1 MTGPGIRSGAGT
13 AAALVLGGLAA
24 LAAALIGPVP
34 AAASLASLD
43 RSDAVRPAASLAS
56 LDRSDAVKSAA
67 SLASLDRSDATAVSD
82 QERAAAIARPA
93 VVVVEVRWHGWLR
106 DSRTGEVFGGAEG
119 YRVSQSCTGFAVHA
133 DGHLVTAGHCV
144 DPGPQGAGKLLFD
157 LAAQDLSAVDRV
169 GEPADAVAE
178 LAEHAEVVGE
188 TDGSPARREV
198 LVHRGAWFEGETRDD
213 LLPAEVVEV
222 VPAAEGDVA
231 LLKVE
236 RGRLS
241 ALEIADDDQSS
252 GGTPVLAI
260 GYPGSVDRISDPT
273 QEPTVEDGRV
283 SRRRTVEE
291 ATFYEVSAAISGG
304 MSGGPVIDHS
314 GRAIGLLSQPP
325 PGESS
330 SATFVAAAS
339 SIRAALERNDVPYQL
354 GPIDRNFQ
362 TGLDRY
368 FAGRTGD
375 AARYFDAVLEASP
388 IHEQAAEFRQRAE
401 PGESA
406 PDGGLS
412 PVVAWAIISAVVA
425 VLVGVVAAILFLLQA
440 PELPS
445 PSPRSS
451 PPSAL

>member
-1 MTGPGIRSGAGT
+1 MTGPGVLSGAGT
-13 AAALVLGGLAA
+13 AVALVLGGLAA
-24 LAAALIGPVP
+24 LAAALIGPAP
-34 AAASLASLD
+34 AAEAAASLAALD
-43 RSDAVRPAASLAS
+43 RSDAVMPAASLAA
-56 LDRSDAVKSAA
+56 LDRSDAVMPAA

-144 DPGPQGAGKLLFD
+144 DPGPRGAGRLLSD
-157 LAAQDLSAVDRV
+157 LAAQDLAAVDRV
-169 GEPADAVAE
+169 GEPADAAAAE

-198 LVHRGAWFEGETRDD
+198 LVHRGVWFEGETRDD
-213 LLPAEVVEV
+213 LLPAEVIEV

-241 ALEIADDDQSS
+241 VLEIADDDQSS

-260 GYPGSVDRISDPT
+260 GYPGSVDR
-273 QEPTVEDGRV
+273 V

-291 ATFYEVSAAISGG
+291 ATFYEVSVATSGG

-330 SATFVAAAS
+330 SATFVTAAS

-388 IHEQAAEFRQRAE
+388 IHQQAAEFRQRAE

-425 VLVGVVAAILFLLQA
+425 VLVGVAAAILFLLQA
-440 PELPS
+440 PQLPS

-451 PPSAL
+451 PPFAL